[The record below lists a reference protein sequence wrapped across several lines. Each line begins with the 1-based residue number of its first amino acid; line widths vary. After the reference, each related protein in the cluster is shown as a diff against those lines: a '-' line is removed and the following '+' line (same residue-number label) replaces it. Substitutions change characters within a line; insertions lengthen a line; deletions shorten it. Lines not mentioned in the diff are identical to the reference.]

1 MACGGRELLGTA
13 VFLKAA
19 ALHGP
24 RSYLNKESHLAI
36 RRTAI
41 AAGKEK
47 FREEVY
53 LWILLWCHYQLWADK
68 SLFSMKEGLH
78 SGQKASKGQ
87 GGAKVRKRPLFV

>member
-1 MACGGRELLGTA
+1 MWRKGTA
-13 VFLKAA
+13 GDSSVLEGSSTARA
-19 ALHGP
+19 YT
-24 RSYLNKESHLAI
+24 YLNKESHLAI